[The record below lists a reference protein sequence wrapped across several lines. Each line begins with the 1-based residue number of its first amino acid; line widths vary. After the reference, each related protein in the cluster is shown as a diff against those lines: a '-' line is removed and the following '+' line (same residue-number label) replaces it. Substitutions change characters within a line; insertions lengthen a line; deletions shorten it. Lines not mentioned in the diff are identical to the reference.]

1 MSATREDIL
10 VLADELIRT
19 KGFNAFS
26 YADISGILEIRNA
39 AIHYHF
45 PTKEA
50 LGIQLINREL
60 EKMSRRKRE
69 WEHLPG
75 DEQIKRIMETFFGNS
90 RKGMI
95 CLTGSLTAAYATLP
109 PDMQQ
114 KVTLMCSTILA
125 WVTTCLEKGREEMS
139 LHFQGK
145 ARDRALLLMS
155 GLLSSLLLSRVLG
168 NTVFDRMMEQFL
180 KDLGTSPAAWVEKRP
195 RLADLIANDR
205 R

>member
-10 VLADELIRT
+10 TLADQLIRT

-26 YADISGILEIRNA
+26 YADISGIMEVRNA

-45 PTKEA
+45 PTKED
-50 LGIQLINREL
+50 LGIQVINREL
-60 EKMSRRKRE
+60 EKMASRKRE
-69 WEHLPG
+69 WQHLAG
-75 DEQIKRIMETFFGNS
+75 DEQIKKIMETFFRYS
-90 RKGMI
+90 RKGTI
-95 CLTGSLTAAYATLP
+95 CLTGSLTSAYETLS

-114 KVTLMCSTILA
+114 KVTQMCSSLLT
-125 WVTTCLEKGREEMS
+125 WVTACLEKGRDEMS

-168 NTVFDRMMEQFL
+168 NTVFDRVMEQFL
-180 KDLGTSPAAWVEKRP
+180 KDLGTSPGGWVE
-195 RLADLIANDR
+195 
-205 R
+205 